1 MGTGW
6 GLSSYFIQ
14 HFLGMEGNIQ
24 RQASAKSPQA
34 TPLSFPKRWPWAV
47 GAASVQGGGLDKT
60 QSPTSVVVCYKGAQS
75 MYVCFLRVPPPHPIS
90 TPHQAMVQPPL

>member
-14 HFLGMEGNIQ
+14 HFLDMEGKIQ
-24 RQASAKSPQA
+24 RQALAKSPQA
-34 TPLSFPKRWPWAV
+34 TPLSFPNRWPWAM
-47 GAASVQGGGLDKT
+47 GAASVQGGGLDKA
-60 QSPTSVVVCYKGAQS
+60 QAPTSVVVRYKGAQS
-75 MYVCFLRVPPPHPIS
+75 TYVCFLRIPSPVS